1 VIDGAAG
8 LVAAVARGLAAMPR
22 PVAVLATVAWMGLV
36 FALSSGR
43 RDLLP
48 PGWLS
53 SLVNNAGHAAIY
65 GVLALLAARAAGSG
79 PRAQWAG
86 FALAVLYGAT
96 DEWHQSQVPGRT
108 ASPIGRPTRSA
119 GRCGLVAAVGRRE
132 SAIPPARAG
141 RAPSRR
147 SRRSIRFLRRRRADR
162 TDSRRLAR
170 HVHAVDLADQPERH
184 VDAGGDAGRR
194 HEIPVS
200 HPADAF
206 ENRDVAALA

>member
-1 VIDGAAG
+1 MIDGVVR

-65 GVLALLAARAAGSG
+65 GVLALLATRAAGSG
-79 PRAQWAG
+79 LRAQGAG

-108 ASPIGRPTRSA
+108 ASLADWATDAIGAA
-119 GRCGLVAAVGRRE
+119 GALWIVAAV
-132 SAIPPARAG
+132 PDDARI
-141 RAPSRR
+141 SRR
-147 SRRSIRFLRRRRADR
+147 FG
-162 TDSRRLAR
+162 
-170 HVHAVDLADQPERH
+170 VVAVA
-184 VDAGGDAGRR
+184 V
-194 HEIPVS
+194 V
-200 HPADAF
+200 
-206 ENRDVAALA
+206 VAAANATW